1 MSLQEQINNFIIP
14 HISHVSFH
22 YEKYLE
28 FLKTVV
34 PNLQPN
40 DDISYLETAL
50 NSEECIAF
58 EESSSREIRG
68 IVRIPQQ
75 KSRTSQ
81 TIKNHKESE
90 NTEMGN
96 DDNTAESDLNL
107 NISVQSNHDSE
118 ENAWEK
124 LIPISSFAMRLT
136 GNPILFSITTSKSMK
151 SERMHPAISN

>member
-58 EESSSREIRG
+58 EESSSREIRELYESLNKK
-68 IVRIPQQ
+68 VEQA
-75 KSRTSQ
+75 KLS
-81 TIKNHKESE
+81 KNQKESE

-96 DDNTAESDLNL
+96 DDNTAESDFNL
-107 NISVQSNHDSE
+107 NISAQSHHD
-118 ENAWEK
+118 
-124 LIPISSFAMRLT
+124 
-136 GNPILFSITTSKSMK
+136 
-151 SERMHPAISN
+151 SERMHGENLSRFLPSPCV